1 MRRRLCAD
9 RRHVDTEP
17 PPSCNRWLVCELTL
31 YYLPLNLALLL
42 CQDNDMCDIGS
53 CTKGASF
60 EGQQVD
66 RGEDFIG
73 QGKRGDGAALVCEVR
88 GVSQPSRVSSRRSAH
103 RVARRPQDRARPL
116 ARAAAA
122 ALHGER
128 KAPVKLGR
136 RARHR
141 SGAPAV
147 QAPTARRRSAAATR
161 RAAAGARERAR

>member
-42 CQDNDMCDIGS
+42 CQDNGMCDIGS

-88 GVSQPSRVSSRRSAH
+88 GVSLLAFHRGDQHIESLAAH
-103 RVARRPQDRARPL
+103 RTVRGRSL
-116 ARAAAA
+116 AR
-122 ALHGER
+122 LLPPFMGS
-128 KAPVKLGR
+128 GR
-136 RARHR
+136 LP
-141 SGAPAV
+141 S
-147 QAPTARRRSAAATR
+147 S
-161 RAAAGARERAR
+161 